1 MKSHK
6 AEIMNYRD
14 FSACSHQVACKP
26 NIFVNNHTIP
36 NCRIQGLNLTPQNT
50 PYKQR

>member
-14 FSACSHQVACKP
+14 F
-26 NIFVNNHTIP
+26 
-36 NCRIQGLNLTPQNT
+36 
-50 PYKQR
+50 